1 MENKKNEANVNS
13 KGKLE
18 FLEKHGITRKSLY
31 SFFSIAICVILV
43 VVLSLTKATF
53 NPEFYK
59 DLNYWID
66 LGIQVA
72 LCIFGITTGIQ
83 VGDDI
88 NRNNPKGRFR
98 LVLGNYVVIY
108 TYIDSK
114 KLFSFFDDWL
124 EHYREVKQK
133 KKIIT
138 CLKENGIHQLEVLDL
153 NFEELDKLKQPYKK
167 EWKNTSFF
175 EKYLKKANQ
184 QSITYFMTY
193 TEEQISVIKSCK
205 AGQIKVSKLS
215 SSFFMDSINKYQT
228 DMWESAAH
236 SHQKKSLYVSLNTI
250 YRIVGLTAF
259 SFIAC
264 GLEPLQGDSG
274 PQVILSL
281 ATRLFCLA
289 TAIIWGIYTG
299 MELVKIDIS
308 YLEYK
313 TQMLTQY
320 RDEMELGVFKPV
332 SIEQKALEEYEKLEG
347 EKQDERD
354 EREETDRQEQIGVL
368 E

>member
-1 MENKKNEANVNS
+1 
-13 KGKLE
+13 
-18 FLEKHGITRKSLY
+18 
-31 SFFSIAICVILV
+31 
-43 VVLSLTKATF
+43 
-53 NPEFYK
+53 
-59 DLNYWID
+59 
-66 LGIQVA
+66 
-72 LCIFGITTGIQ
+72 
-83 VGDDI
+83 
-88 NRNNPKGRFR
+88 
-98 LVLGNYVVIY
+98 
-108 TYIDSK
+108 
-114 KLFSFFDDWL
+114 
-124 EHYREVKQK
+124 
-133 KKIIT
+133 
-138 CLKENGIHQLEVLDL
+138 
-153 NFEELDKLKQPYKK
+153 
-167 EWKNTSFF
+167 
-175 EKYLKKANQ
+175 
-184 QSITYFMTY
+184 MTY

>member
-13 KGKLE
+13 KGRLE
-18 FLEKHGITRKSLY
+18 FLDKHGITRKSLY
-31 SFFSIAICVILV
+31 SFFSIAICIILII
-43 VVLSLTKATF
+43 VLSITQATF
-53 NPEFYK
+53 NKEFYK
-59 DLNYWID
+59 DINYWID

-114 KLFSFFDDWL
+114 KMFSFFDDWL
-124 EHYREVKQK
+124 ERYRELKQQK
-133 KKIIT
+133 KIFT

-153 NFEELDKLKQPYKK
+153 DFEDLEKLKKPFKK
-167 EWKNTSFF
+167 EWKGTTFYK
-175 EKYLKKANQ
+175 KYYKSDTQN
-184 QSITYFMTY
+184 SCTYFMSY
-193 TEEQISVIKSCK
+193 TE
-205 AGQIKVSKLS
+205 GQIEIIKQCKSGFVKVSKLS

-250 YRIVGLTAF
+250 YRIIGLTAF
-259 SFIAC
+259 SFISC
-264 GLEPLQGDSG
+264 GLEPLQGASG
-274 PQVILSL
+274 TQVILSL
-281 ATRLFCLA
+281 VTRLFSLA

-320 RDEMELGVFKPV
+320 RDEIELKVFVPT
-332 SIEQKALEEYEKLEG
+332 SIEQKALEQYKEIEEEKPNDKEKEGKVNILE
-347 EKQDERD
+347 
-354 EREETDRQEQIGVL
+354 
-368 E
+368 

>member
-1 MENKKNEANVNS
+1 MESKKNEANVQS

-18 FLEKHGITRKSLY
+18 FLEKRGITRKSLY

-43 VVLSLTKATF
+43 VVLSLTQATF
-53 NPEFYK
+53 NQEFYK
-59 DLNYWID
+59 DINYWID

-98 LVLGNYVVIY
+98 FVLGNYVVIY
-108 TYIDSK
+108 TYIDTK

-124 EHYREVKQK
+124 EHYRESKQQK
-133 KKIIT
+133 KILT
-138 CLKENGIHQLEVLDL
+138 YLKENGIHQLEVLDL
-153 NFEELDKLKQPYKK
+153 DLEDLEKLKKPFKKDWKGTTFYKK
-167 EWKNTSFF
+167 YYRNDMQNSC
-175 EKYLKKANQ
+175 
-184 QSITYFMTY
+184 TYFMSY
-193 TEEQISVIKSCK
+193 TDTQIEIIKECK
-205 AGQIKVSKLS
+205 SGFIKVSKLS

-250 YRIVGLTAF
+250 YRIIGLTAF

-264 GLEPLQGDSG
+264 GLEPIQGG
-274 PQVILSL
+274 NGTQVILSL
-281 ATRLFCLA
+281 ATRLFSLA

-320 RDEMELGVFKPV
+320 RDEIELKVFVPT
-332 SIEQKALEEYEKLEG
+332 SIEQKAKELYKQEVEEVKPN
-347 EKQDERD
+347 DN
-354 EREETDRQEQIGVL
+354 EEQRKTSVL